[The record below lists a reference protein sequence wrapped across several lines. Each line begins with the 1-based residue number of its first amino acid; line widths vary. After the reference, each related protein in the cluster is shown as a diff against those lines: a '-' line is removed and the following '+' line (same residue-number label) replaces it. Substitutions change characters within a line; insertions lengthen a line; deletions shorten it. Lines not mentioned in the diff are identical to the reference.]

1 MVQSGSFLKAIG
13 RATLGNALGR
23 SANVLIPLAVVSVC
37 GVDRFT
43 DQFFLVMAVAF
54 FFYGTTANAV
64 AETTVP
70 LLLSGKLSLSRGVV
84 AKIAFGAASL
94 VLLCALGWRI
104 LFGQWPLLYAAA
116 LALMSGAGLLNGL
129 ATGVRH
135 AQEAYLLPGLLWL
148 VRLLPLAVF
157 MVMDATSP
165 RLVWLALGLGLADWI
180 RGLILIHGPVFT
192 ARKINLKD
200 SPPLR
205 TSIRTYVTVLAAS
218 IIMGLNP
225 IVDRII
231 AQHIGS
237 GALSILETGE
247 RFYSI
252 LGGLATMGLMTVIL
266 TRLSRAPHMDKFRR
280 KESSMTKSLIG
291 WSSCWLLLGAGAG
304 LWGLDL
310 WLSGATPLSPSRSAS
325 VKAVYWYYLMGLPV
339 FILGMTYVKR
349 LQARTHFQVL
359 VFTSILAVGLNI
371 PISLFLAGRMGVP
384 GIALATTLIYAVNSL
399 VLIGFERRSRPKT
412 ASDRGL
418 PPATDV

>member
-1 MVQSGSFLKAIG
+1 MVLSGSFLKAIG

-23 SANVLIPLAVVSVC
+23 SANVLIPLAVISVC

-43 DQFFLVMAVAF
+43 DQFFFTLAVAF

-70 LLLSGKLSLSRGVV
+70 LLLAGKLSLSRGVV
-84 AKIAFGAASL
+84 VKTGLGLGCL

-157 MVMDATSP
+157 LITDAAGP
-165 RLVWLALGLGLADWI
+165 RLVWLALGLGAADWI

-192 ARKINLKD
+192 SPEKD
-200 SPPLR
+200 QPASGA
-205 TSIRTYVTVLAAS
+205 IRAAIRSYVTVLTAS
-218 IIMGLNP
+218 VIMGLNP
-225 IVDRII
+225 IVDRVI
-231 AQHIGS
+231 AQRIGS
-237 GALSILETGE
+237 GAVSILETGE

-252 LGGLATMGLMTVIL
+252 LGSLATMGLMTVML
-266 TRLSRAPHMDKFRR
+266 TRLSRQPHPD
-280 KESSMTKSLIG
+280 ESRQKPTGMAKVLVG
-291 WSSCWLLLGAGAG
+291 WSACWLLLGVAAG

-310 WLSGATPLSPSRSAS
+310 WLAGATPLSASQSAS
-325 VKAVYWYYLMGLPV
+325 VKSVYWYYLAGLPA
-339 FILGMTYVKR
+339 FILGAGYVKR
-349 LQARTHFQVL
+349 LQARAHFQVL

-371 PISLFLAGRMGVP
+371 PASLFLAGLMGVP
-384 GIALATTLIYAVNSL
+384 GVALATTLIYAINSL
-399 VLIGFERRSRPKT
+399 VLIGVERRSRSN
-412 ASDRGL
+412 AFSDQGL
-418 PPATDV
+418 PPATAA